1 MTAKEYLSQAKTLD
15 RRINIE
21 LKKIEKLRSVL
32 EYRSPSWDGMGS
44 GISDGDRLSNAI
56 SKIVEYEEK
65 TNKLIDEYTAL
76 YGEIDHAIHAIDDE
90 DLVEVLERRYLLY
103 QKWESIAKEM
113 RLDLRWIYRLHG
125 RALARIKIDH

>member
-21 LKKIEKLRSVL
+21 LKKIEKLRSLL
-32 EYRSPSWDGMGS
+32 EYRSPSWEGTSGGS
-44 GISDGDRLSNAI
+44 SSGDRLSSAI
-56 SKIVEYEEK
+56 SKIVEYEDR

>member
-32 EYRSPSWDGMGS
+32 EYRSPSWDGTGS
-44 GISDGDRLSNAI
+44 GSSGGDRLSNAI
-56 SKIVEYEEK
+56 SKIVEYEKK